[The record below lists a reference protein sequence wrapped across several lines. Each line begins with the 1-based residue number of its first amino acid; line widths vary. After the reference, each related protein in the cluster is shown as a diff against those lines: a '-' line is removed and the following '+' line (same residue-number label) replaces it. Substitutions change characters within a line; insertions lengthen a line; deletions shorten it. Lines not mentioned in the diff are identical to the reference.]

1 MISIISILAS
11 LLLPALARATSS
23 AKQTGCLSNV
33 RQIGLAYQGFLSDN
47 SDHFPAYVTER
58 TAPAGT
64 PDTADA
70 RAPYSYRQQLVPYIG
85 AGTNIFGC
93 PIAPK
98 WPDPAPGAWFNTDYG
113 NNHNEANLPGA
124 SQQAWYQAHP
134 DFGFNETVTMSSL
147 RRPSDFIMLGDAG
160 RSDGT
165 ASRGGMYPQPWAFDI
180 SVPSPNAGAASQ
192 GNGQHHLCR
201 RPCQWQSYKPDLA
214 DRAGQQLAA
223 LPDYQRHQ
231 LIEERTVPNPNQTA
245 PLRPP
250 VARSTYRS
258 LEALTAP
265 LDEIA
270 RHSAGLIL
278 CPPGRFELVGQSHAL
293 PRYSFLGLQGGAEPL
308 RVGIFAGVRGKEPAG
323 SV

>member
-1 MISIISILAS
+1 MSTEITSHNEVTNRAYRLWEQAGRPQGRDLEFWTQAEAEAREAAEAGKPEIGGAKKGRSKSRRAFTLIELLVVIAIIAILAS
-11 LLLPALARATSS
+11 LLLPALARATSR
-23 AKQTGCLSNV
+23 AKQTGCVSNV

-47 SDHFPAYVTER
+47 SDRFPQYVTER
-58 TAPAGT
+58 TAPSGT

-70 RAPYSYRQQLVPYIG
+70 RAPYSYRQQLIPYIG

-113 NNHNEANLPGA
+113 NNHNEENLSGA

-180 SVPSPNAGAASQ
+180 SSQARMLGRHPKGTANITYADGHASGSLTNRTWRTEQ
-192 GNGQHHLCR
+192 DNNWR
-201 RPCQWQSYKPDLA
+201 R
-214 DRAGQQLAA
+214 
-223 LPDYQRHQ
+223 YQ
-231 LIEERTVPNPNQTA
+231 ITGDIN
-245 PLRPP
+245 
-250 VARSTYRS
+250 
-258 LEALTAP
+258 
-265 LDEIA
+265 
-270 RHSAGLIL
+270 
-278 CPPGRFELVGQSHAL
+278 
-293 PRYSFLGLQGGAEPL
+293 
-308 RVGIFAGVRGKEPAG
+308 
-323 SV
+323 

>member
-1 MISIISILAS
+1 
-11 LLLPALARATSS
+11 LPALARATSR

-33 RQIGLAYQGFLSDN
+33 RQIGLAYQGFLGDN
-47 SDHFPAYVTER
+47 TDHFPQYVTER
-58 TAPAGT
+58 TAPSGT

-98 WPDPAPGAWFNTDYG
+98 WSDPAPGAWYNTDYG

-124 SQQAWYQAHP
+124 SQEAWFQAHP

-180 SVPSPNAGAASQ
+180 STQARMLGRHPKGTANITYADGHASSSLTNRTWRTEQ
-192 GNGQHHLCR
+192 DNNWR
-201 RPCQWQSYKPDLA
+201 R
-214 DRAGQQLAA
+214 
-223 LPDYQRHQ
+223 YQITSDIH
-231 LIEERTVPNPNQTA
+231 
-245 PLRPP
+245 
-250 VARSTYRS
+250 
-258 LEALTAP
+258 
-265 LDEIA
+265 
-270 RHSAGLIL
+270 
-278 CPPGRFELVGQSHAL
+278 
-293 PRYSFLGLQGGAEPL
+293 
-308 RVGIFAGVRGKEPAG
+308 
-323 SV
+323 